1 MVQDIDYY
9 AEYATLQHLEQHK
22 PGCPAPR
29 PLGCMKMGRISLI
42 FLKSDKPIKNLA
54 EFEDFLFS
62 SPRSGGLVF
71 VELLRQLLPGPPSP
85 ANIVSTH
92 GDLRPDNIIVEMGEW
107 VMMGN
112 ALLLDLSIGSIAA
125 STQIIMKLSGLP
137 IAWHHMMMMIGFCIC
152 LIVFHQ
158 KDMPIGGSLIECE
171 RPGFF
176 DTPAGLSKLQ
186 GFSMR
191 TRLPIMR
198 SC

>member
-1 MVQDIDYY
+1 
-9 AEYATLQHLEQHK
+9 
-22 PGCPAPR
+22 
-29 PLGCMKMGRISLI
+29 
-42 FLKSDKPIKNLA
+42 
-54 EFEDFLFS
+54 
-62 SPRSGGLVF
+62 
-71 VELLRQLLPGPPSP
+71 
-85 ANIVSTH
+85 
-92 GDLRPDNIIVEMGEW
+92 
-107 VMMGN
+107 MMGN
-112 ALLLDLSIGSIAA
+112 ALLLDLSIGSTVA
-125 STQIIMKLSGLP
+125 SNQIIMKLSGLP

-198 SC
+198 SCWSLCQSADSCLPGQERKSIPVLVNDWVERNITFFLVTVPVLQSNPTAVNMPLTWDRDHLPSFRLHELRGNW